1 MGAIANK
8 AAGAKAPTPQ
18 PRATAA
24 PQAAPAPQQQR
35 QAQAPG
41 GASFGNAK
49 PRGANGFFLKPI
61 SRDEAGQ
68 YTLKVNRITQKWA
81 QPKVVAANRPQ
92 PTDDELATA
101 QPAFKKKDSFIIEV
115 EVVESNVP
123 QCPPGYIASIS
134 FDDKYEDS
142 YFSNVK
148 GFLCACTGEE
158 PEAIG
163 LEDWQASYQP
173 DQPLSGALF
182 CCTVREQPT
191 KDGKGVFTLHVCTPS
206 PLQHPEEAAQESA

>member
-8 AAGAKAPTPQ
+8 AAAGTTK
-18 PRATAA
+18 AA
-24 PQAAPAPQQQR
+24 PPAQAKPQAVAPPPQQR
-35 QAQAPG
+35 QQQAPG

-81 QPKVVAANRPQ
+81 QPKNVAENRPQ
-92 PTDDELATA
+92 PTAEELATA
-101 QPAFKKKDSFIIEV
+101 QPAFKKKDCLVIEV
-115 EVVESNVP
+115 EVVESNVA
-123 QCPPGYIASIS
+123 QCPPGYIASIT

-148 GFLCACTGEE
+148 GFLCACTNEE

-163 LEDWQASYQP
+163 LDDWQASYQP

-206 PLQHPEEAAQESA
+206 PLQHPEQEQASA